1 MSEQINNK
9 PKQVITVEE
18 KIPFISNMSSRYTTT
33 MALCNEVSNL
43 FAAAMPD
50 YIGCKIRVNDGKEIN
65 TPYGR
70 TENYIYREFQDAKEG
85 KKKTPKGPGNLYV
98 DIFFKY
104 NGYDMSKYNFD
115 KNTYDALKY
124 EIEVEDADY
133 RRASILPVS
142 VELER
147 NNIIAEAKKKL
158 AELEKGT
165 TTTTSTEKTETSKK
179 NVGVEEEPKLHNIKA
194 RYLNMTNNRFK
205 SGKTYEVLKHT
216 YEMLEQFMPREENT
230 EWAKHTYETSSGISM
245 YNSREEIVVC
255 ITGLDL
261 DKIMKTIY
269 AATDEDGIY
278 DYRCLP
284 STVIAN
290 RLDDYVVTVERL
302 DNGVIAELISSIGA
316 YSNNNSSFIRCR

>member
-1 MSEQINNK
+1 MSEQNNK

-18 KIPFISNMSSRYTTT
+18 KIPFIANMSSRYTTT
-33 MALCNEVSNL
+33 MALSTEVSNL

-50 YIGCKIRVNDGKEIN
+50 YIGCKIHVNDGKEIN

-70 TENYIYREFQDAKEG
+70 VENYISNEFRDAKEG
-85 KKKTPKGPGNLYV
+85 NKKTPKGPGNLYV
-98 DIFFKY
+98 DIYFKY
-104 NGYDMSKYNFD
+104 TGYDMSNYNFD
-115 KNTYDALKY
+115 KNTYEALKY
-124 EIEVEDADY
+124 ELEVEEADY
-133 RRASILPVS
+133 RRKSVLPIS
-142 VELER
+142 VEIER
-147 NNIIAEAKKKL
+147 NNIIAEAKKRL
-158 AELEKGT
+158 AELEKGAT
-165 TTTTSTEKTETSKK
+165 TNTEKTEVPKK
-179 NVGVEEEPKLHNIKA
+179 VAGVDEEPRLHNIKA
-194 RYLNMTNNRFK
+194 RYLNMTNTRFK

-216 YEMLEQFMPREENT
+216 YEMLEQFMPREEKT